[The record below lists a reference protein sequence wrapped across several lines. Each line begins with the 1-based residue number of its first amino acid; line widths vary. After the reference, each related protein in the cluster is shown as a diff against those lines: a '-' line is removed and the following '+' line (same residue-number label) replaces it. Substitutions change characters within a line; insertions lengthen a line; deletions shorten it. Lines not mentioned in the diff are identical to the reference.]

1 MARPSVQRHH
11 ERSLGLKSAI
21 LENVADEP
29 STEEIEAMVDR
40 MCDSL
45 EQSAKRTKR
54 ASDMVLGA
62 IVLALIFLV
71 LVAIKP

>member
-11 ERSLGLKSAI
+11 ERSLGSKSAI
-21 LENVADEP
+21 LENMADEP

-54 ASDMVLGA
+54 ASDLLVGA
-62 IVLALIFLV
+62 ILLALFFLF
-71 LVAIKP
+71 LITIRP

>member
-54 ASDMVLGA
+54 ASDLLVGA
-62 IVLALIFLV
+62 ILLALFFLF
-71 LVAIKP
+71 LITIRP